1 MANKLI
7 RTGYTQII
15 PANPGRPP
23 TPARTV
29 SYTVTITSAIPGG
42 AGGSGGSWVY
52 LPPDSGSG
60 DLSYSGG
67 RYVWAPGGGGTA
79 GGTSMAALPTSPKTV
94 TYTYTIPADPGEPAT
109 PEQRI
114 FYPPLGWT
122 SSAESIATI
131 SAGYGQFSI
140 EAGVHGV
147 AIGLVP
153 ASVPTPE
160 GGYGHIA
167 RGLLFTGGRIKRI
180 PEGYDY
186 GSYSRGD
193 VFRITLQPSLGAEG
207 VDLPPPHG
215 NPGATPVHV
224 ASVPG
229 NTGWVTVGNA
239 DANLFS
245 YPTQYT
251 PGERM
256 RLAAV
261 MYGPQDAVFDPSM
274 VQASNSGWSEAV
286 LGRMEVSSGD
296 YETASSFA
304 RLGGLE
310 VSSGAF
316 NRSEARLGG
325 LSVFSSDRPLA
336 QSFAV
341 MPALSASSYDSPEIV
356 QTNESFA
363 ILTGVSVSSSGLSG
377 GTGSGVAELD
387 GLMVLSSDRPYAA
400 SVATFGGMEASS
412 YDYPSGMVAI
422 VPEFGLFDGI
432 QSQAIYKASIP
443 LGFGL
448 GTTMGASIAAN
459 ERIDFGFVL
468 DIPLETST
476 IETADISPVFW
487 FDAPL
492 ECPGAFMDAWAVNLD
507 NGASTEYR
515 SYPFETVANI
525 GGRYFGAAFEG
536 LYELSGD
543 TDAGAPIE
551 AKFDIGRK
559 DFGNN
564 QLKRVDQIYLG
575 ITSKGQMFVKVSAE
589 GASYT
594 YPMREFGEHI
604 QTQRVTVG
612 KGMRAN
618 YFGFEIGNTAGCDF
632 EITSLNM
639 MVAESAR
646 RI

>member
-1 MANKLI
+1 MANRLI
-7 RTGYTQII
+7 RIGYTQII

-29 SYTVTITSAIPGG
+29 SYTVTVPSAAVP
-42 AGGSGGSWVY
+42 GGSGGSWVY
-52 LPPDSGSG
+52 LPPDTGNG
-60 DLSYSGG
+60 EISYGGG
-67 RYVWAPGGGGTA
+67 RYVWVPGGGTA

-94 TYTYTIPADPGEPAT
+94 TYTTVIPADPGVPAT
-109 PEQRI
+109 PEQRVD
-114 FYPPLGWT
+114 YPPKGWT

-131 SAGYGQFSI
+131 SEGYARFSI

-160 GGYGHIA
+160 IGYGHIA

-180 PEGYDY
+180 PEGNDY
-186 GSYSRGD
+186 GPYSRDD
-193 VFRITLQPSLGAEG
+193 VFQITLQSSLGADG

-215 NPGATPVHV
+215 DPGATPVRV
-224 ASVPG
+224 AAVPG
-229 NTGWVTVGNA
+229 STGWVTVGKA

-245 YPTQYT
+245 FPTQYT
-251 PGERM
+251 AGERL

-261 MYGPQDAVFDPSM
+261 MYGPQDAAFDPLM
-274 VQASNSGWSEAV
+274 VQASSGGWSEAV
-286 LGRMEVSSGD
+286 LGRMEVNSGD
-296 YETASSFA
+296 YESANSFA

-310 VSSGAF
+310 VSSGTF
-316 NRSEARLGG
+316 SRSEAELGG
-325 LSVFSSDRPLA
+325 LVVLSSDRPLA
-336 QSFAV
+336 HSVAV
-341 MPALSASSYDSPEIV
+341 LPAMSASSYDSPEILP
-356 QTNESFA
+356 NDESFA
-363 ILTGVSVSSSGLSG
+363 ILTGMSVSSSGLSG
-377 GTGSGVAELD
+377 GIGSGIAEF
-387 GLMVLSSDRPYAA
+387 GGMAAMSSDRPYAA
-400 SVATFGGMEASS
+400 SVAAFGGMGASS

-422 VPEFGLFDGI
+422 VPEFGLFDNI

-443 LGFGL
+443 LGLGL
-448 GTTMGASIAAN
+448 GITMDAAVVAN
-459 ERIDFGFVL
+459 ESIDLRIGL
-468 DIPLETST
+468 DIPVSLST
-476 IETADISPVFW
+476 IETVEITPVFW

-492 ECPGAFMDAWAVNLD
+492 ECPGAFMDAWAVNLN

-515 SYPFETVANI
+515 NYPFETMANI

-536 LYELSGD
+536 LYELDGD
-543 TDAGAPIE
+543 TDAGAPI
-551 AKFDIGRK
+551 AAWFDIGRK
-559 DFGNN
+559 DFGNR

-575 ITSKGQMFVKVSAE
+575 ITSKGQMCVKVSAE

-594 YPMREFGEHI
+594 YTMREFGEHI
-604 QTQRVTVG
+604 QTQRVTPG
-612 KGMRAN
+612 KGLRAN